1 MGPDMKKG
9 SAPLNHELETL
20 AERLRR
26 LTVQVRG
33 RHPGGGSGVI
43 WRSTG
48 TIITNA
54 HVVRAPS
61 ATVTLVDGRVFEATV
76 SARDPQCDLAALK
89 LQASDLPAAAIGDSS
104 AVHVGELVFA
114 VGNPLG
120 MVGALSIGIIHALSP
135 ADGAY
140 GQGWIQADIHLAPGN
155 SGGLLA
161 DAMGRIIGINSMVV
175 RGLAFAVSSN
185 AVERFLNDDGQ
196 RPMLGVTLRSV
207 SMSNAGKRGLGLLV
221 LGVAAGSTAEAAGI
235 MIGDVLIGIGGQPFG
250 SPQDLSRA
258 LRHVGTGGRLAIDLM
273 RGGQRIISEVAVSAS
288 RSGTQAA

>member
-1 MGPDMKKG
+1 MGPDVKSG
-9 SAPLNHELETL
+9 SAPLNRELEAL

-33 RHPGGGSGVI
+33 LHPGGGSGVI

-48 TIITNA
+48 TIMTNA

-76 SARDPQCDLAALK
+76 SARDPQRDLAALK

-120 MVGALSIGIIHALSP
+120 IVGALSIGIIHALSP

-140 GQGWIQADIHLAPGN
+140 GQGWIQADIRLAPGN

-207 SMSNAGKRGLGLLV
+207 SMSNAGKRVLGLLV